1 MKFKNHTLSVS
12 TLALATAFQ
21 AFASTPLATTNEPAY
36 NPATVVT
43 MEGTVTSVHQVSA
56 GSPLA
61 GLHLTL
67 KSKTGP
73 VDVYVGPAEFLKF
86 LKATF
91 PIGDQI
97 QIVGSRVKFENADVI
112 LAQKADDGIQLVTLR
127 ESNGATEW
135 QHWGKEID
143 PSLVQ

>member
-1 MKFKNHTLSVS
+1 MRFKNHTLSVS
-12 TLALATAFQ
+12 TLALAAVFQ
-21 AFASTPLATTNEPAY
+21 AFASNPVATTNEPAY

-43 MEGTVTSVHQVSA
+43 MEGTVTGVRQVSA

-61 GLHLTL
+61 GVHLTL

-73 VDVYVGPAEFLKF
+73 VDVYVGPSDFLKF

-97 QIVGSRVKFENADVI
+97 QIIGSKVKLENADVI
-112 LAQKADDGIQLVTLR
+112 LARQADDGYELITLR
-127 ESNGATEW
+127 ESNGAAEW